1 MPVPATI
8 EVCKE
13 HLFSDREEMAQN
25 NIPAVIQERL
35 IRLRDMYNF
44 WLNFPRK
51 KDVEIVKELELRYK
65 IQRSTAYEDLRI
77 IKTLLGDLNKS
88 TKDFHRWK
96 FCGMLDE
103 AYEMA
108 KRMKDAR
115 AMVAAADKYG
125 KYTQLD
131 KEELVDRGYDKIQV
145 QPFEPT
151 DDPSVIGIKPIANIR
166 QRIQD
171 KIKQYWNDD
180 IEDVDF
186 EPVEFNEEEIFHPKG
201 QSDETVL

>member
-8 EVCKE
+8 EVCRD
-13 HLFSDREEMAQN
+13 HLFSDREEMTQN
-25 NIPAVIQERL
+25 NIPVVIQERL
-35 IRLRDMYNF
+35 IRLRDMYNL

-65 IQRSTAYEDLRI
+65 IQRSTAYEDIRI
-77 IKTLLGDLNKS
+77 IKALLGDLNKS

-131 KEELVDRGYDKIQV
+131 KEELIDRGYDKIQV

-151 DDPSVIGIKPIANIR
+151 DDPSVIGIKPIPNIR

-171 KIKQYWNDD
+171 KIKQYWSDD
-180 IEDVDF
+180 IEDIDYEV
-186 EPVEFNEEEIFHPKG
+186 VEYNEDGIFHPQK
-201 QSDETVL
+201 SDETVL

>member
-13 HLFSDREEMAQN
+13 HLFSDREEMTQN
-25 NIPAVIQERL
+25 NIPTVIQERL
-35 IRLRDMYNF
+35 IRIRDIYNF

-65 IQRSTAYEDLRI
+65 IQRSTAYEDIRI
-77 IKTLLGDLNKS
+77 IKALLGDLNKS

-108 KRMKDAR
+108 KKMKDAR

-131 KEELVDRGYDKIQV
+131 KEDLVDRGYDKIQV

-151 DDPSVIGIKPIANIR
+151 DDPSVIGIKPIPNIR

-186 EPVEFNEEEIFHPKG
+186 EPIEFNEEEIFHPKQ

>member
-8 EVCKE
+8 EVCRD
-13 HLFSDREEMAQN
+13 HLFSDREEMTQN
-25 NIPAVIQERL
+25 NIPVVIQERL
-35 IRLRDMYNF
+35 IRLRDMYNL

-65 IQRSTAYEDLRI
+65 IQRSTAYEDIRI
-77 IKTLLGDLNKS
+77 IKALLGDLNKS

-131 KEELVDRGYDKIQV
+131 KEDLIDRGYDKIQV

-151 DDPSVIGIKPIANIR
+151 DDPSVIGIKPIPNIR

-171 KIKQYWNDD
+171 KIKQYWSDD
-180 IEDVDF
+180 IEDIDYEV
-186 EPVEFNEEEIFHPKG
+186 VEYNEDDIFHPQK
-201 QSDETVL
+201 SDETVL

>member
-13 HLFSDREEMAQN
+13 HLFSDREEMTQN
-25 NIPAVIQERL
+25 NIPVVIQERL
-35 IRLRDMYNF
+35 IRIRDMYNF

-65 IQRSTAYEDLRI
+65 IQRSTAYEDIRI
-77 IKTLLGDLNKS
+77 IKALLGDLNKS

-108 KRMKDAR
+108 KKMKDAR

-131 KEELVDRGYDKIQV
+131 KEDLVDRGYDKIQV

-151 DDPSVIGIKPIANIR
+151 DDPSVIGIKPIPNIR

-186 EPVEFNEEEIFHPKG
+186 EPIEFNEEEIFHPKQ

>member
-8 EVCKE
+8 EVCRD
-13 HLFSDREEMAQN
+13 HLFSDREEMTQN
-25 NIPAVIQERL
+25 NIPVVIQERL
-35 IRLRDMYNF
+35 IRLRDMYNL

-65 IQRSTAYEDLRI
+65 IQRSTAYEDIRI
-77 IKTLLGDLNKS
+77 IKALLGDLNKS

-131 KEELVDRGYDKIQV
+131 KEDLIDRGYDKIQV

-151 DDPSVIGIKPIANIR
+151 DDPSVIGIKPIPNIR

-171 KIKQYWNDD
+171 KIKQYWSDD
-180 IEDVDF
+180 IEDIDYEV
-186 EPVEFNEEEIFHPKG
+186 VEYNEDGIFHPQK
-201 QSDETVL
+201 SDETVL

>member
-8 EVCKE
+8 EVCRE
-13 HLFSDREEMAQN
+13 HLFSDRDEMTQS
-25 NIPAVIQERL
+25 NIPVVIQERL

-51 KDVEIVKELELRYK
+51 KDIEIVKELELRYK
-65 IQRSTAYEDLRI
+65 IQRSAAYEDVRI
-77 IKTLLGDLNKS
+77 IKTLLGELNKA

-96 FCGMLDE
+96 VCGMIDE

-108 KRMKDAR
+108 KKIKDAR

-131 KEELVDRGYDKIQV
+131 KEDLVDRGYDKIQV

-151 DDPSVIGIKPIANIR
+151 DDPSVIGIKPIPNIR

-186 EPVEFNEEEIFHPKG
+186 EPVEYNEDDIFHPKK
-201 QSDETVL
+201 SDEAVL

>member
-8 EVCKE
+8 EVCRD
-13 HLFSDREEMAQN
+13 HLFSDREEMTQN
-25 NIPAVIQERL
+25 NIPVVIQERL
-35 IRLRDMYNF
+35 IRLRDMYNL

-65 IQRSTAYEDLRI
+65 IQRSTAYEDIRI
-77 IKTLLGDLNKS
+77 IKALLGDLNKS

-131 KEELVDRGYDKIQV
+131 KEDLIDRGYDKIQV

-151 DDPSVIGIKPIANIR
+151 DDPSVIGIKPIPNIR

-180 IEDVDF
+180 IEDIDYEV
-186 EPVEFNEEEIFHPKG
+186 VEYNEDDIFHPQK
-201 QSDETVL
+201 SDETVL

>member
-8 EVCKE
+8 EVCRD
-13 HLFSDREEMAQN
+13 HLFSDREEMTQN
-25 NIPAVIQERL
+25 NIPVVIQERL
-35 IRLRDMYNF
+35 IRLRDMYNL

-65 IQRSTAYEDLRI
+65 IQRSTAYEDIRV
-77 IKTLLGDLNKS
+77 IKALLGDLNKS

-131 KEELVDRGYDKIQV
+131 KEDLIDRGYDKIQV

-151 DDPSVIGIKPIANIR
+151 DDPSVIGIKPIPNIR

-171 KIKQYWNDD
+171 KIKQYWSDD
-180 IEDVDF
+180 IEDIDYEV
-186 EPVEFNEEEIFHPKG
+186 VEYNEDDIFHPQK
-201 QSDETVL
+201 SDETVL